1 MQKSVLHGGK
11 IPHSGERTFLTMAG
25 LHVFD
30 ASLSDAAV
38 GQTVFLNEAESRH
51 LVKSLRARPGEAV
64 DILNGA
70 GAVFSGALET
80 PDARSAGVRISAV
93 RRTPPPCPRLIWA
106 PALLK
111 GKAVE
116 DMLRDVITLGLSR
129 LIPVKAARCEVR
141 LDEERTHTRR
151 ERWTNAAVE
160 ACKQSGNPW
169 LPAIDEARSFAA
181 MCAALEAEAHK
192 GPVWKFIG
200 SLEEDARPL
209 GLVMRSLR
217 ESAGKPPAAMALAV
231 GPEGDFTPEEYAQA
245 RAAGFLPVR
254 LPGYVFRAG
263 PAAMVG
269 LSLMAGIQ

>member
-1 MQKSVLHGGK
+1 MQKSVLHGVK
-11 IPHSGERTFLTMAG
+11 IPHSGGRTFLIMAG

-30 ASLSDAAV
+30 ASIADVAA

-64 DILNGA
+64 EILNGR
-70 GAVFSGALET
+70 GAVFCGTLET
-80 PDARSAGVRISAV
+80 TDARAAGVRITAV
-93 RRTPPPCPRLIWA
+93 RRAVAPATRLIWA

-129 LIPVKAARCEVR
+129 LIPLKTARCEVH
-141 LDEERTHTRR
+141 LDEERAHTRR
-151 ERWTNAAVE
+151 ERWTTAAIE

-169 LPAIDEARSFAA
+169 LPVIDEPQRFAA
-181 MCAALEAEAHK
+181 MCALLEAETHK

-200 SLEEDARPL
+200 SLEDDARPL
-209 GLVMRSLR
+209 GVVIRALR
-217 ESAGKPPAAMALAV
+217 ETSGKPAAMALAV

-254 LPGYVFRAG
+254 LPGYIFRAG